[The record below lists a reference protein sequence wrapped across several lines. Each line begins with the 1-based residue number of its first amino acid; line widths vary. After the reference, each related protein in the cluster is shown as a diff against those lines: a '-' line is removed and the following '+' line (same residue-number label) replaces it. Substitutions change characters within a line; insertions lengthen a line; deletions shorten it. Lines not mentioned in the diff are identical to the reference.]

1 MWSIA
6 SQGSDLEQRLDPAKQ
21 DKGDD
26 SVGHA
31 TFPFVSTPPG
41 TLPTVATA
49 VKP

>member
-6 SQGSDLEQRLDPAKQ
+6 SQSSDLEQRLDPAKQ
-21 DKGDD
+21 DQGDD

-31 TFPFVSTPPG
+31 TLPLRGTPPG